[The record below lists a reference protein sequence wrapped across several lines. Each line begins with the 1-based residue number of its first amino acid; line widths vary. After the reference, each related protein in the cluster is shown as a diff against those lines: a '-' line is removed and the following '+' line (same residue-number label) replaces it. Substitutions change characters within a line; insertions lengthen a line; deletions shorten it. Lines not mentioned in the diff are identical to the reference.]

1 MRLSGRQCT
10 GCGRSIRGL
19 RCSVLY
25 YGIPRWRGD
34 NRLHTGRLSDTCPA
48 SIHGGNLSR
57 YACCA
62 AQSRLARP
70 RFRGIGKPDGFN
82 ARHFK
87 RIKSLIP
94 DDVNLSPAFAEL
106 SQWLATNIPIES
118 DACIVHNDFRIGNV
132 MWKAT
137 GPTQLL
143 TVLDWELATLGDP
156 LFDLAYFINCYP
168 GHGIPRT
175 PTQDL
180 AAAVLEDGYLEP
192 ADLIARYVVGR
203 GRDVSNVK
211 WNQVFVD
218 WKLAI
223 LYEYSRLRGGD
234 DYYQQGGLVE
244 RFLHAALRHIAS

>member
-1 MRLSGRQCT
+1 
-10 GCGRSIRGL
+10 
-19 RCSVLY
+19 
-25 YGIPRWRGD
+25 
-34 NRLHTGRLSDTCPA
+34 
-48 SIHGGNLSR
+48 
-57 YACCA
+57 
-62 AQSRLARP
+62 
-70 RFRGIGKPDGFN
+70 
-82 ARHFK
+82 
-87 RIKSLIP
+87 LIP